1 MIERVKSAMVG
12 AGAGWVLWLM
22 LALSVISLAIM
33 LERAWLFWSLR
44 DDVESLMRE
53 LGRLLRAGDLEGA
66 RRRLEASPS
75 AEAAVVVAGIVEAD
89 LGPAAAEEAMAG
101 ASALQKMKLEKR
113 LAYLGTLGNNAP
125 FIGLLGTVI
134 GIVGAFEELGK
145 ANAPAPGGAAA
156 AGAAASQLAPQAV
169 MTNIAEALVATAVGL
184 LVAIPAVA
192 AFNWFQRLVKTT
204 LANTDALAHVLLA
217 HLKAK
222 GNGTDHDIEGTIEGA
237 ASKPDRVSRPG
248 SRAAAQ
254 ATRRREEVEGES

>member
-1 MIERVKSAMVG
+1 MIEKIKSAMVG
-12 AGAGWVLWLM
+12 AGASWVLWLM
-22 LALSVISLAIM
+22 MGLSVISLAIM
-33 LERAWLFWSLR
+33 LERAWLYWSLR
-44 DDVESLMRE
+44 DDVGTLMRE

-89 LGPAAAEEAMAG
+89 LGADAAEEAMAG
-101 ASALQKMKLEKR
+101 ASALQKLKLEKR

-145 ANAPAPGGAAA
+145 GGGAQLPGATGV
-156 AGAAASQLAPQAV
+156 AGGTGSQLASQAV

-192 AFNWFQRLVKTT
+192 AFNWFQRVVKTT
-204 LANTDALAHVLLA
+204 LANTDALGHVLLA
-217 HLKAK
+217 HLKAT
-222 GNGTDHDIEGTIEGA
+222 TDDGRDIESVVEAAGSKPGRPSKSPPSVKARKPTESEGA
-237 ASKPDRVSRPG
+237 
-248 SRAAAQ
+248 
-254 ATRRREEVEGES
+254 T